1 VGGEGTG
8 VGGEGVEGGEWF
20 PFPSIPLLVI
30 ARLIVTIG
38 ESEEIEEG
46 EDGGVVEG
54 GEEEGLESGPGTE
67 SWG

>member
-1 VGGEGTG
+1 M
-8 VGGEGVEGGEWF
+8 
-20 PFPSIPLLVI
+20 
-30 ARLIVTIG
+30 TIG
-38 ESEEIEEG
+38 QSEEIEEG

>member
-1 VGGEGTG
+1 M
-8 VGGEGVEGGEWF
+8 
-20 PFPSIPLLVI
+20 I

-46 EDGGVVEG
+46 EDGGIVES

>member
-1 VGGEGTG
+1 
-8 VGGEGVEGGEWF
+8 
-20 PFPSIPLLVI
+20 LAI

-38 ESEEIEEG
+38 ESEEIEES
-46 EDGGVVEG
+46 EDGWAVEG